1 MSGGALVFL
10 LSAVIVVLAFLLIYQ
25 QFVFTKGIRKE
36 LKQAGEK
43 LEKILRTASDEK
55 LTIFTDHKELMELA
69 AQINGLLLDRQ
80 RMKAEYR
87 RQKLAS
93 KKMLANI
100 SHDIKTPLTVILG
113 YLEMLR
119 LERGKDVANDKDAT
133 NAGDAASAEN
143 TISAEDATS
152 AGDAT
157 LKKVEAKAKQVAE
170 LINQFFTLAKLE
182 AGDMKLE
189 EERLEIGELCREN
202 VLGFYDVLSQKDYEV
217 DISIPE
223 EKIFIRGDRN
233 GIERILYNLLSNA
246 ICYGGE
252 GKYLG
257 MALRQEE
264 GMVRIDVIDKGR
276 GIPKEAAP
284 YVFDRLYTGE
294 DSRNR
299 EIQGNGL
306 GLTIARNLARQ
317 MGGDITLSSQ
327 PGVRTVFTVKL
338 PKYSK

>member
-1 MSGGALVFL
+1 MSGDVLIVLLLALIVF
-10 LSAVIVVLAFLLIYQ
+10 LAFLVVYQ
-25 QFVFTKGIRKE
+25 QFAFTKGIRKE

-43 LEKILRTASDEK
+43 LEKILGTDSDEK
-55 LTIFTDHKELMELA
+55 LTVFTDHKELTELA
-69 AQINGLLLDRQ
+69 AQINELLLDRQ

-113 YLEMLR
+113 YLEMMR
-119 LERGKDVANDKDAT
+119 LERKEG
-133 NAGDAASAEN
+133 AS
-143 TISAEDATS
+143 
-152 AGDAT
+152 DAT
-157 LKKVEAKAKQVAE
+157 LEKVEAKAKQVSE
-170 LINQFFTLAKLE
+170 LISQFFTLAKLE

-217 DISIPE
+217 ELSIPD
-223 EKIFIRGDRN
+223 EKNFVRGDRN
-233 GIERILYNLLSNA
+233 AVERILYNLLSNA
-246 ICYGGE
+246 IRYGGD

-257 MALRQEE
+257 IDLKKE
-264 GMVRIDVIDKGR
+264 GGTARIDVIDKGQ
-276 GIPKEAAP
+276 GISAEASEH
-284 YVFDRLYTGE
+284 VFDRLYTGE

-299 EIQGNGL
+299 EIKGNGL

-317 MGGDITLSSQ
+317 MGGDITLSSR
-327 PGVRTVFTVKL
+327 PGVKTVFRVTMKL
-338 PKYSK
+338 WDS

>member
-1 MSGGALVFL
+1 MSGGVVIFLLLILIVFLVFL
-10 LSAVIVVLAFLLIYQ
+10 LVYQ
-25 QFVFTKGIRKE
+25 QFAFTKGIRTE

-43 LEKILRTASDEK
+43 LEKILGTDSDEK
-55 LTIFTDHKELMELA
+55 LTVFTDHKELMELA

-113 YLEMLR
+113 YLEMMR
-119 LERGKDVANDKDAT
+119 LERK
-133 NAGDAASAEN
+133 
-143 TISAEDATS
+143 EDAS
-152 AGDAT
+152 DAT
-157 LKKVEAKAKQVAE
+157 LEKVEAKAKQVSE
-170 LINQFFTLAKLE
+170 LIGQFFTLAKLE

-189 EERLEIGELCREN
+189 EQRLEIGELCREN

-217 DISIPE
+217 ELSIPD
-223 EKIFIRGDRN
+223 EKIFVRGDRN
-233 GIERILYNLLSNA
+233 AVERILYNLLSNA
-246 ICYGGE
+246 IRYGGD

-257 MALRQEE
+257 IDLRKE
-264 GMVRIDVIDKGR
+264 GGTVRIDVIDKGQ
-276 GIPKEAAP
+276 GISAEAAEH
-284 YVFDRLYTGE
+284 VFDRLYTGE

-299 EIQGNGL
+299 EIKGNGL

-317 MGGDITLSSQ
+317 MGGDITLSSR
-327 PGVRTVFTVKL
+327 PGVKTVFRVTMKPDENGPENKSL
-338 PKYSK
+338 SCGILRP

>member
-1 MSGGALVFL
+1 MSSDVLIFLLLTLIIFLVFL
-10 LSAVIVVLAFLLIYQ
+10 LVYQ
-25 QFVFTKGIRKE
+25 QFAFTKGIRKE
-36 LKQAGEK
+36 LKQVGEK
-43 LEKILRTASDEK
+43 LEKILRTDSDEK
-55 LTIFTDHKELMELA
+55 LTAFTDHKELMELA

-113 YLEMLR
+113 YLEMMR
-119 LERGKDVANDKDAT
+119 LERKEG
-133 NAGDAASAEN
+133 AS
-143 TISAEDATS
+143 
-152 AGDAT
+152 DAT
-157 LKKVEAKAKQVAE
+157 LEKVEAKAKQVSE
-170 LINQFFTLAKLE
+170 LISQFFTLAKLE

-217 DISIPE
+217 ELSIPD
-223 EKIFIRGDRN
+223 EKNFVRGDRN
-233 GIERILYNLLSNA
+233 AVERILYNLLSNA
-246 ICYGGE
+246 IRYGGD

-257 MALRQEE
+257 IDLKKE
-264 GMVRIDVIDKGR
+264 GGTVRIDVIDKGQ
-276 GIPKEAAP
+276 GISAEASEH
-284 YVFDRLYTGE
+284 VFDRLYTGE

-299 EIQGNGL
+299 EIKGNGL

-317 MGGDITLSSQ
+317 MGGDITLSSR
-327 PGVRTVFTVKL
+327 PGVKTVFRVTMKL
-338 PKYSK
+338 WDS

>member
-1 MSGGALVFL
+1 MSSDVLIFLLLTLIIFLVFL
-10 LSAVIVVLAFLLIYQ
+10 LVYQ
-25 QFVFTKGIRKE
+25 QFAFTKGIRKE
-36 LKQAGEK
+36 LKQVGEK
-43 LEKILRTASDEK
+43 LEKILRTDSDEK
-55 LTIFTDHKELMELA
+55 LTAFTDHKELMELA

-113 YLEMLR
+113 YLEMMR
-119 LERGKDVANDKDAT
+119 LERKEG
-133 NAGDAASAEN
+133 AS
-143 TISAEDATS
+143 
-152 AGDAT
+152 DAT
-157 LKKVEAKAKQVAE
+157 LEKVEAKAKQVSE
-170 LINQFFTLAKLE
+170 LISQFFTLAKLE

-217 DISIPE
+217 ELSIPD
-223 EKIFIRGDRN
+223 EKNFVRGDRN
-233 GIERILYNLLSNA
+233 AVERILYNLLSNA
-246 ICYGGE
+246 IRYGGD

-257 MALRQEE
+257 IDLKKE
-264 GMVRIDVIDKGR
+264 GGTVRIDVIDKGQ
-276 GIPKEAAP
+276 GISTEASEH
-284 YVFDRLYTGE
+284 VFDRLYTGE

-299 EIQGNGL
+299 EIKGNGL

-317 MGGDITLSSQ
+317 MGGDITLSSR
-327 PGVRTVFTVKL
+327 PGVKTVFRVTMKL
-338 PKYSK
+338 WDS

>member
-10 LSAVIVVLAFLLIYQ
+10 LSAVIAVLAFLLIYQ

-43 LEKILRTASDEK
+43 LENILRTASDEK

-119 LERGKDVANDKDAT
+119 LERGKDAANDEVVT
-133 NAGDAASAEN
+133 NAGDA
-143 TISAEDATS
+143 
-152 AGDAT
+152 T
-157 LKKVEAKAKQVAE
+157 LEKVEAKAKQVAE

>member
-1 MSGGALVFL
+1 MSSDVLIFLLLTLIIFLVFL
-10 LSAVIVVLAFLLIYQ
+10 LVYQ
-25 QFVFTKGIRKE
+25 QFAFTKGIRKE
-36 LKQAGEK
+36 LKQVGEK
-43 LEKILRTASDEK
+43 LEKILRTDSDEK
-55 LTIFTDHKELMELA
+55 LTAFTDHKELMELA

-113 YLEMLR
+113 YLEMMR
-119 LERGKDVANDKDAT
+119 LERKEG
-133 NAGDAASAEN
+133 AS
-143 TISAEDATS
+143 
-152 AGDAT
+152 DAT
-157 LKKVEAKAKQVAE
+157 LEKVEAKAKQVSE
-170 LINQFFTLAKLE
+170 LISQFFTLAKLE

-217 DISIPE
+217 ELSIPD
-223 EKIFIRGDRN
+223 EKNFVRGDRN
-233 GIERILYNLLSNA
+233 AVERILYNLLSNA
-246 ICYGGE
+246 IRYGGD

-257 MALRQEE
+257 IDLKKE
-264 GMVRIDVIDKGR
+264 GGTVRIDVIDKGQ
-276 GIPKEAAP
+276 GISTEASEH
-284 YVFDRLYTGE
+284 VFDRLYTGE

-299 EIQGNGL
+299 EIKGNGL

-317 MGGDITLSSQ
+317 MGGDITLSSRS
-327 PGVRTVFTVKL
+327 GVKTVFRVTMKL
-338 PKYSK
+338 WECHWLQYF

>member
-1 MSGGALVFL
+1 MSSDVLIFLLLTLIIFLVFL
-10 LSAVIVVLAFLLIYQ
+10 LVYQ
-25 QFVFTKGIRKE
+25 QFAFTKGIRKE
-36 LKQAGEK
+36 LKQVGEK
-43 LEKILRTASDEK
+43 LEKILRTDSDEK
-55 LTIFTDHKELMELA
+55 LTAFTDHKELMELA

-113 YLEMLR
+113 YLEMMR
-119 LERGKDVANDKDAT
+119 LERKEG
-133 NAGDAASAEN
+133 AS
-143 TISAEDATS
+143 
-152 AGDAT
+152 DAT
-157 LKKVEAKAKQVAE
+157 LEKVEAKAKQVSE
-170 LINQFFTLAKLE
+170 LISQFFTLAKLE

-217 DISIPE
+217 ELSIPD
-223 EKIFIRGDRN
+223 EKNFVRGDRN
-233 GIERILYNLLSNA
+233 AVERILYNLLSNA
-246 ICYGGE
+246 IRYGGD

-257 MALRQEE
+257 IDLKKE
-264 GMVRIDVIDKGR
+264 GGTVRIDVIDKGQ
-276 GIPKEAAP
+276 GISAEASEH
-284 YVFDRLYTGE
+284 VFDRLYTGE

-299 EIQGNGL
+299 EIKGNGL

-317 MGGDITLSSQ
+317 MGGDITLSSRS
-327 PGVRTVFTVKL
+327 GVKTVFRVTMKL
-338 PKYSK
+338 WDS

>member
-1 MSGGALVFL
+1 MSGDVLIVLLLALIVF
-10 LSAVIVVLAFLLIYQ
+10 LAFLVVYQ
-25 QFVFTKGIRKE
+25 QFAFTKGIRKE

-43 LEKILRTASDEK
+43 LEKILGTDSDEK
-55 LTIFTDHKELMELA
+55 LTVFTDHKELTELA
-69 AQINGLLLDRQ
+69 AQINELLLDRQ

-113 YLEMLR
+113 YLEMMR
-119 LERGKDVANDKDAT
+119 LEQGKG
-133 NAGDAASAEN
+133 AGAA
-143 TISAEDATS
+143 
-152 AGDAT
+152 DAT
-157 LKKVEAKAKQVAE
+157 LEKVEAKAKQVSE
-170 LINQFFTLAKLE
+170 LISQFFTLAKLE

-202 VLGFYDVLSQKDYEV
+202 VLGFYDVLSQKGYEV
-217 DISIPE
+217 ELSIPD
-223 EKIFIRGDRN
+223 EKIFVRGDRN
-233 GIERILYNLLSNA
+233 AVERILYNLLSNA
-246 ICYGGE
+246 IRYGGD

-257 MALRQEE
+257 IDLRKE
-264 GMVRIDVIDKGR
+264 GGTVLIDVIDKGQ
-276 GIPKEAAP
+276 GISGEAAEH
-284 YVFDRLYTGE
+284 VFDRLYTGE

-299 EIQGNGL
+299 EIKGNGL

-327 PGVRTVFTVKL
+327 PGVRTVFEVTLKFDETIQ
-338 PKYSK
+338 